1 MRFAPY
7 VRISSLICCGTV
19 RQIAASPN
27 SVTVPTI
34 EATTAMMARERRRNT
49 APNTMVRNMR
59 RFVIRRPAL
68 RSAAMKHLRGT
79 YSQDRTDG

>member
-34 EATTAMMARERRRNT
+34 EATTAMMARDGGEY
-49 APNTMVRNMR
+49 
-59 RFVIRRPAL
+59 RPEQHAI
-68 RSAAMKHLRGT
+68 
-79 YSQDRTDG
+79 